1 MKGLIVTADHTVQLV
16 DDIPMPEIGPYE
28 ALVRIDCCMICNGTD
43 MEILC
48 GQLPEAAEYPLMLG
62 HESAGHVIRIG
73 EKVRSFQ
80 PGDQVIV
87 KMQNGEYAYYIVES
101 INQYHYQH
109 VPWEVMQ
116 HDGESRLTL
125 ITCLG
130 DFSSSAGTS
139 MHRVVAVCR
148 PYTGE

>member
-43 MEILC
+43 MEILR

-62 HESAGHVIRIG
+62 HESAGHVIRTG

-80 PGDQVIV
+80 PGVRSFERAFRR
-87 KMQNGEYAYYIVES
+87 MHA
-101 INQYHYQH
+101 
-109 VPWEVMQ
+109 M
-116 HDGESRLTL
+116 RA
-125 ITCLG
+125 
-130 DFSSSAGTS
+130 AGAASVNT
-139 MHRVVAVCR
+139 A
-148 PYTGE
+148 